1 MGTNSIANLQN
12 VIGSAFTNVQIFS
25 ALRLVAAGF
34 RLYKTSKADIE
45 GGTIKAA
52 YNRWMV
58 QVDKNYDN
66 YLETNVNSK
75 SGCKVYPANK

>member
-52 YNRWMV
+52 YNR
-58 QVDKNYDN
+58 
-66 YLETNVNSK
+66 
-75 SGCKVYPANK
+75 